1 MARTGT
7 RLAGT
12 IAGATGLLLAAGMAS
27 AAALEPAPRWW
38 AQCRD
43 AVSPLPCLAA
53 REVTVLAASARAHPP
68 AQGRREG
75 ALLRLQAP
83 ERPSVDFLDGP
94 EGQYRAVAV
103 LNRQGTDW
111 LIAQWPL
118 LPPGTALQAAEVQFT
133 LTSLASGQRLVL
145 DAPPWPAPDGHL
157 MVTVERRDAAE
168 GSHLAL
174 LQRGGT
180 RWSQVFRYDAPPG
193 LQLDFR
199 RWRADSAALHLH
211 WHREARPGCPA
222 AEGSIQLR
230 DGPFGWDF
238 VPTLPPPCEAAAASH
253 SSS

>member
-27 AAALEPAPRWW
+27 AAALEPAPLWW
-38 AQCRD
+38 AQCRE
-43 AVSPLPCLAA
+43 AASPLPCLAA
-53 REVTVLAASARAHPP
+53 REVAVLSASARG
-68 AQGRREG
+68 QREG

-94 EGQYRAVAV
+94 EGQYRAVGP
-103 LNRQGTDW
+103 LDRHGTDW

-118 LPPGTALQAAEVQFT
+118 LPPGVALQAADVHFT
-133 LTSLASGQRLVL
+133 LAALASGQRLAL

-157 MVTVERRDAAE
+157 MITVDQRAATE
-168 GSHLAL
+168 GSRIAL
-174 LQRGGT
+174 LQRSGT
-180 RWSQVFRYDAPPG
+180 RWSQVFRYDAPTG
-193 LQLDFR
+193 LQLSFR
-199 RWRADSAALHLH
+199 RWRTDSAALHLH
-211 WHREARPGCPA
+211 WRRSARPDCPA
-222 AEGSIQLR
+222 AEGPIQLR

-238 VPTLPPPCEAAAASH
+238 VPPLPPPCGAAERPH